1 MPDLNH
7 LFTGGGLAPSVLA
20 ASLLAGLVRGYTGFG
35 AAMVFMPIASTS
47 LGPKAAIAVLWLVDA
62 VMQLPMVG
70 KARKLAGYR
79 DIALL
84 LPGALVGAPV
94 GALILSQSD
103 PLALRWAL
111 CVLILC
117 AVAVMASGWRYE
129 GEPARRATLGIGL
142 VSGLFSGAVSLG
154 GMPIALFWLAGRGSN
169 AAVRASIVMLFLFTG
184 VITGLSYAAVGAFT
198 AEVWP
203 AALVALPLYGA
214 GLLAGSALFE
224 RAGNRAFRP
233 VAFAVILFAAI
244 SSLPLLDPWLR
255 G

>member
-7 LFTGGGLAPSVLA
+7 LLTGGGLAPSVLA
-20 ASLLAGLVRGYTGFG
+20 ASLLAGIVRGYTGFG
-35 AAMVFMPIASTS
+35 AAMVFMPIASAS
-47 LGPKAAIAVLWLVDA
+47 LGPMAAIAVLWLVDTL
-62 VMQLPMVG
+62 MQLPMVA

-79 DIALL
+79 EIALL
-84 LPGALVGAPV
+84 LPGALVGAPL
-94 GALILSQSD
+94 GALVLAWSD
-103 PLALRWAL
+103 PFALRWAL
-111 CVLILC
+111 CAMILG

-129 GEPARRATLGIGL
+129 GEPARGATLATGL
-142 VSGLFSGAVSLG
+142 VSGLFTGSVGLG

-184 VITGLSYAAVGAFT
+184 LVAGLSYAAVGAFT

-203 AALVALPLYGA
+203 AAIVAMPLYGA

-233 VAFAVILFAAI
+233 VAFAVILFAALI
-244 SSLPLLDPWLR
+244 SLPLLDPWLR